1 MAEIAYPGT
10 DEYSMAELM
19 TVILAREMAGE
30 EERIS
35 GGGANA
41 VILMSA
47 ARLAQLTVA
56 PNLWL
61 TVGGGGAINGKFD
74 TLPIS
79 TWDPRCNIGSECK
92 NLMMDVVDRGTKG
105 QRAGERLNRAAAA
118 FGGMQVD
125 KYGNVNMIGIGGPYP
140 KLKVRGP
147 GTVGVIWLGSGPN
160 GIFVEHHNKRVFVEK
175 VHYISGAGWLDG
187 GDTRYKLLDNRP
199 GPQRVFTPLCY
210 FDFTDDEHRM
220 RLVSVH
226 PGYRADD
233 VIENTGF
240 ELVIPDEVPTTTPP
254 TDRELEILRTRVD
267 RGGRLKTR
275 RVTVG

>member
-10 DEYSMAELM
+10 DKYSMAELM
-19 TVILAREMAGE
+19 AVILAREMAGE

-47 ARLAQLTVA
+47 ARLAQLTAA

-74 TLPIS
+74 TL
-79 TWDPRCNIGSECK
+79 
-92 NLMMDVVDRGTKG
+92 
-105 QRAGERLNRAAAA
+105 RLNRAAAA

-125 KYGNVNMIGIGGPYP
+125 VYGNVNMIGIGGPYP

-147 GTVGVIWLGSGPN
+147 GTVGVIWMGSGSN

-175 VHYISGAGWLDG
+175 VHYISGAGWLNG
-187 GDTRYKLLDNRP
+187 GDTRYKLLDNRE
-199 GPQRVFTPLCY
+199 GPQRVFTPICY
-210 FDFTDDEHRM
+210 CDFVEDEHRM

-226 PGYRADD
+226 PGYSVHD

-240 ELVIPDEVPTTTPP
+240 ELVIPDDVPTTTPP

-267 RGGRLKTR
+267 RAGRLKTR